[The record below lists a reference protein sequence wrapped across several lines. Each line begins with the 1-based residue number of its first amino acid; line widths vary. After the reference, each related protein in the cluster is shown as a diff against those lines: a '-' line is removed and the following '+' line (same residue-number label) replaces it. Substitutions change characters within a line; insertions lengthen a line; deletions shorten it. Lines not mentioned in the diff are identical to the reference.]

1 MGDPIEAGAISDV
14 FTPYRSSEDPMYVG
28 AEHLEG
34 AAGIAGLI
42 KAVAV
47 VESGIYSFKNL
58 ISLTIDRYLIY
69 DPQA

>member
-47 VESGIYSFKNL
+47 VESGIIPPNL
-58 ISLTIDRYLIY
+58 WFEKPNPKISAD
-69 DPQA
+69 Q

>member
-34 AAGIAGLI
+34 AAGIT
-42 KAVAV
+42 
-47 VESGIYSFKNL
+47 
-58 ISLTIDRYLIY
+58 ISHTYE
-69 DPQA
+69 PQPKFNEARGSPR